1 MGETYTDITLK
12 NAVDVENA
20 QRRLIK
26 AAAIRKVTVEAL
38 ADTGAITLIINE
50 RMRRKLGLRVRE
62 LREVT
67 FANNTKEIAK
77 LAGPVEVHWENRS
90 TVCEAIVVSG
100 DGIVL
105 LGVIP
110 LESMDLMVDPVGER
124 LVGKHG
130 DKAMGMVR

>member
-1 MGETYTDITLK
+1 MGETYIDITLK
-12 NAVDVENA
+12 NAGDVFMA
-20 QRRLIK
+20 KRRLIK

-50 RMRRKLGLRVRE
+50 RMRRKLGLRVRQ

-67 FANNTKEIAK
+67 FGNNTKEMGK
-77 LAGPVEVHWENRS
+77 LAGPGEVYWENRS
-90 TVCEAIVVSG
+90 TVCEALVVSG
-100 DGIVL
+100 DGGVL

-110 LESMDLMVDPVGER
+110 LEGMDLMVDPIGQR

-130 DKAMGMVR
+130 DKVLGLVK